1 MTPEVT
7 EWLALHRAHE
17 GGLTRLD
24 HGYLNY
30 GRPVA
35 GYLAD
40 VLDRLVRTECLVL
53 GQPSPSGQRQIR
65 VTNAGQAR
73 YAVLSRAQRPCDN
86 GNGAR

>member
-1 MTPEVT
+1 MTSEVT

-17 GGLTRLD
+17 GGVTK
-24 HGYLNY
+24 LNNGFLNH

-40 VLDRLVRTECLVL
+40 AIDGLIRSEHLVL

-65 VTNAGQAR
+65 VTHTGQTR
-73 YAVLSRAQRPCDN
+73 YAQLCTTQRSSHHGHGAQ
-86 GNGAR
+86 